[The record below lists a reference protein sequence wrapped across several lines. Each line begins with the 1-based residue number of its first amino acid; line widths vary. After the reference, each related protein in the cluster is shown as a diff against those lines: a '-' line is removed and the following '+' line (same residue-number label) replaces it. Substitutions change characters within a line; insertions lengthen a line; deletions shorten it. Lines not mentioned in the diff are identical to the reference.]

1 MWAICFSQKCNTF
14 HKTVRHACQWEHSLW
29 VMARQRSHT
38 TSFKVKDSMRWLQ
51 QRKWQRWS
59 QIWPWICRNGLLNAK
74 SQGLFFKKDAILTL
88 KKPTVF
94 PTFFGGLAENSW
106 LSYTKTNS
114 PPPVAIKKGA
124 ETGINV
130 LIWEPSVSLQWFIP
144 LLVLT
149 LPIPIT
155 HHSSTEECHNY
166 ILETQTG
173 PPSNSFSKPSIFNW
187 ITVVF
192 I

>member
-1 MWAICFSQKCNTF
+1 MRVNGNTHSGWWQDRNPTPPVLKSRTLCADFSRGSGRDGLKY
-14 HKTVRHACQWEHSLW
+14 
-29 VMARQRSHT
+29 
-38 TSFKVKDSMRWLQ
+38 D
-51 QRKWQRWS
+51 
-59 QIWPWICRNGLLNAK
+59 PWICRNSLLNAK

-114 PPPVAIKKGA
+114 PPPVAIKKGE

-130 LIWEPSVSLQWFIP
+130 LIWEPSVSLLWFIP